1 MNTKPRPVGLT
12 KDVGYEIGARKT
24 MPISLEDAWQRV
36 TSPQGLA
43 LWLGAG
49 ADLTFAKGET
59 CRLADGTQVTVRVF
73 KPLSHLRFG
82 WQPPGWERPS
92 VIQVHVIPSGQKTV
106 IAFHQE
112 HLPGPRERETR
123 RAHFKAALSA
133 LERLL
138 L

>member
-1 MNTKPRPVGLT
+1 MKTNPRPVGLT
-12 KDVGYEIGARKT
+12 KDAGYQIGARKT

-36 TSPQGLA
+36 ISPRGLA

-59 CRLADGTQVTVRVF
+59 CRLVDGTRVIVRVF
-73 KPLSHLRFG
+73 KPLSHLRFS
-82 WQPPGWERPS
+82 WQPPGWERTS
-92 VIQVHVIPSGQKTV
+92 VIQVRVIPTGEEKTV

-123 RAHFKAALSA
+123 RAHFQSALSA
-133 LERLL
+133 LESM
-138 L
+138 